1 MIYEETRQVTLIDY
15 EYASFNPIAFDIANH
30 FCEMAAD
37 YHTSTP
43 HVLDFAKYP
52 DIEEQRRFV
61 WTYLSSS
68 GNCKAIREQ
77 KIAYS
82 FCTNRALNF
91 MTCLLALHGCIVRI
105 LCP

>member
-1 MIYEETRQVTLIDY
+1 MCVSKFYLALLVML
-15 EYASFNPIAFDIANH
+15 AVSFNF
-30 FCEMAAD
+30 
-37 YHTSTP
+37 S
-43 HVLDFAKYP
+43 VLS